1 MACNNNIL
9 TGKIISTIAL
19 VCVSVLTATSAF
31 SASDRESQLIERIA
45 PVGNVCIEGDEC
57 GGVVATVAAASNE
70 PRSGQAVYDS
80 SCFACHA
87 TGAAGAPK
95 TGDTAGWAP
104 RIATGIDSLVT
115 NAINGVNAMPPMG
128 TCMAC
133 SDDEIR
139 NAVQYMVDGS
149 Q

>member
-1 MACNNNIL
+1 MTCNNNIL

-19 VCVSVLTATSAF
+19 VCVSVLAATSAV
-31 SASDRESQLIERIA
+31 SASDREDQLIERIA
-45 PVGNVCIEGDEC
+45 PVGNVCIEGEEC
-57 GGVVATVAAASNE
+57 GGVVAPVAVASNE

-80 SCFACHA
+80 ACFACHA

-95 TGDTAGWAP
+95 VGDAAGWAP
-104 RIATGIDSLVT
+104 RIATGMDSLVT
-115 NAINGVNAMPPMG
+115 NAINGVNAMPPKG

-133 SDDEIR
+133 SDDELR